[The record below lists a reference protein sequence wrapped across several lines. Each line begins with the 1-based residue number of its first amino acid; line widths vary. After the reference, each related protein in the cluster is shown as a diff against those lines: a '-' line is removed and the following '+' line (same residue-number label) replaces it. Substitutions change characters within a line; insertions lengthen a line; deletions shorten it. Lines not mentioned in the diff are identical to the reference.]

1 MRFLFCFLLSI
12 SCVTTINAQL
22 PDSLKTKV
30 NDLFS
35 EYNNTNSPGCA
46 LLISQDG
53 KILYETYY
61 GMSNMEYNLAIGPD
75 SKFHV
80 ASVSKQFTASAIIK
94 LSQEGKLSLEDDIRK
109 FIPEVPD
116 FGYKIT
122 INHLLHHSSGLRDQ
136 WEMISLSGWRNNDLV
151 TETDILDMVKRQKAL
166 NFKPGDEYLYSNT
179 GYTLLAI
186 AVKKITGI
194 SLKEYADQEFF
205 KPLGMTNTHFQ
216 SDHSAIIPN
225 RTSAYVK
232 DENGNWRIEIP
243 VFDNYGATA
252 LFTTAKDLAKWD
264 EAFYSGKLF
273 SDNFIK
279 VMYKP
284 GILNDGTQQ
293 LYASGLML
301 ENYRGYDIIEHG
313 GADAGYRC
321 FVLRIPEKHFSVI
334 MLANRA
340 NFFVDYHKVID
351 LFIKNKTDNNQSG
364 SEKQFEI
371 DSAIVKN
378 WEGDYFDEITQSRFN
393 LHLENNELKIGWWS
407 LRPVSNYEFTAGALT
422 TFSFKYDGKN
432 ILMIKT
438 EKGNKK
444 TIYKKVHKIEPSKA
458 EWGQVEGTYYCS
470 ELDAL
475 YKVTAD
481 KNNIFVHIPRND
493 SIKLSPYLKDI
504 FEGDY
509 EWIVR
514 LVRDNKNQ
522 ITGFY
527 LSTKMARNL
536 FFERK
541 KI

>member
-30 NDLFS
+30 DNLFS

-166 NFKPGDEYLYSNT
+166 NFKPGDNYLYSNT

-216 SDHSAIIPN
+216 SDHSAIIHN

-279 VMYKP
+279 AMYKP

-334 MLANRA
+334 MLSNRA

-407 LRPVSNYEFTAGALT
+407 LRPVSNYEFTAGPWT

-438 EKGNKK
+438 DKGNKK
-444 TIYKKVHKIEPSKA
+444 TVYKKVHKIEPSKA

-475 YKVTAD
+475 YRITAD